1 MTSSPRPSSLPDTAR
16 SSLGEQSPSAQGS
29 LPAGGFSYAEGSLSA
44 EGSLTAEGSLSAEG
58 SLAAIDSPSANSSS
72 SAQGA
77 QILRGDGGGNELRHV
92 AIIMDGNNRW
102 ARREGLRSSEGHSRG
117 AEVARD
123 IVRASLKQGISYL
136 TLFAFSSENWLR
148 PEAEVRALMAL
159 FLRVMRRDEVAQF
172 HADGVRIRFIGNR
185 SSFSRSLQK
194 AMAQL
199 ESKTAN
205 NAVMTV
211 AVAVDYGG
219 RWDIAQAAKSLYAS
233 LPPGADLD
241 AAVTADALNAHLS
254 SAQMP
259 EPDLCIRTGGER
271 RLSNFLL
278 WQLAY
283 AELYFCDIFWPD
295 FTEQD
300 LKCALIDFASRQR
313 RFGGHSE
320 NVSDAANGGQHA

>member
-1 MTSSPRPSSLPDTAR
+1 MALHPRSSSLPDTAR
-16 SSLGEQSPSAQGS
+16 SGLSEGSP
-29 LPAGGFSYAEGSLSA
+29 LAEGSLSA
-44 EGSLTAEGSLSAEG
+44 EGSITAEGSLIAEG
-58 SLAAIDSPSANSSS
+58 SPSAKDTQTVDE
-72 SAQGA
+72 AA
-77 QILRGDGGGNELRHV
+77 GDSVPKHV

-102 ARREGLRSSEGHSRG
+102 AQREGLRSSEGHSRG

-123 IVRASLKQGISYL
+123 VVRACLRQGVDYL

-172 HADGVRIRFIGNR
+172 HADGVRIRFMGNR
-185 SSFSRSLQK
+185 SGFSRFLQK
-194 AMAQL
+194 GMAQL
-199 ESKTAN
+199 ESKTAGN
-205 NAVMTV
+205 TVMTV

-219 RWDIAQAAKSLYAS
+219 RWDIVQAAKSLYAS
-233 LPPGADLD
+233 LAPDADLD
-241 AAVTADALNAHLS
+241 ASVTVDALDAHLS

-283 AELYFCDIFWPD
+283 AELYFCDTYWPD

-300 LKCALIDFASRQR
+300 LKRALIDFASRQR
-313 RFGGHSE
+313 RFGGHAE
-320 NVSDAANGGQHA
+320 NVSDVTGSAHHA